1 MSDEEKLA
9 EGNLAAAM
17 GKLSMEGSVEGSDKR
32 PSLYRKRTPTREMVA
47 FVTVGRWQGPHMGHF
62 LLINEL
68 YRKAIEIKE
77 AEAFVYVTDK
87 ITVRPDSGWVH
98 DNWEEYNSKNPL
110 TGIQKLYY
118 LSLMFPKDRYSE
130 DKFKFLVGFNQ
141 DNIMR
146 GLLNDWTKESY
157 PYRIS
162 KSWSTD
168 NLKLLY
174 NTNPNDGFLSPDGI
188 NLFQKRKNLQTKLF
202 GKRIIRLTS
211 SAQERSPSMSC
222 INIISRR
229 GYKTMDL
236 LVGSDRVEAFTK
248 YNEEALS
255 DGRFIQAGK
264 VGQIGGERGEAGSGT
279 LFKIAV
285 PSEDDDGE
293 DANDKRKS
301 IGKALD
307 FCEGTGE
314 EKSCMST
321 ITDGMFSGTNVRHYA
336 YNFLT
341 ILPDAVKK
349 LCEAIKIGNMTPLD
363 CLCYV
368 NDIRNGG
375 GSGVEQIPITV
386 DDWNTRVSRCKG
398 LCDKYIIDVKRVI
411 MEGLLNDNAKITK
424 RVANALQDDDEERA
438 AQQQRRSERQRHRPP
453 EQSVGNTLSLV
464 PSQYTT
470 KIPNRPISGEEDGN
484 MGQAQLPLQGGGT
497 RKRKKKKRR
506 RRKTKRN
513 RKRRKNKHSRKR
525 KRKRR
530 RKRKT
535 RRN

>member
-1 MSDEEKLA
+1 
-9 EGNLAAAM
+9 
-17 GKLSMEGSVEGSDKR
+17 
-32 PSLYRKRTPTREMVA
+32 
-47 FVTVGRWQGPHMGHF
+47 
-62 LLINEL
+62 
-68 YRKAIEIKE
+68 
-77 AEAFVYVTDK
+77 
-87 ITVRPDSGWVH
+87 
-98 DNWEEYNSKNPL
+98 
-110 TGIQKLYY
+110 
-118 LSLMFPKDRYSE
+118 
-130 DKFKFLVGFNQ
+130 
-141 DNIMR
+141 
-146 GLLNDWTKESY
+146 
-157 PYRIS
+157 
-162 KSWSTD
+162 
-168 NLKLLY
+168 
-174 NTNPNDGFLSPDGI
+174 
-188 NLFQKRKNLQTKLF
+188 
-202 GKRIIRLTS
+202 
-211 SAQERSPSMSC
+211 
-222 INIISRR
+222 
-229 GYKTMDL
+229 
-236 LVGSDRVEAFTK
+236 
-248 YNEEALS
+248 
-255 DGRFIQAGK
+255 
-264 VGQIGGERGEAGSGT
+264 
-279 LFKIAV
+279 
-285 PSEDDDGE
+285 
-293 DANDKRKS
+293 
-301 IGKALD
+301 
-307 FCEGTGE
+307 
-314 EKSCMST
+314 
-321 ITDGMFSGTNVRHYA
+321 RHYA

-513 RKRRKNKHSRKR
+513 RKRRKNKHS
-525 KRKRR
+525 
-530 RKRKT
+530 
-535 RRN
+535 